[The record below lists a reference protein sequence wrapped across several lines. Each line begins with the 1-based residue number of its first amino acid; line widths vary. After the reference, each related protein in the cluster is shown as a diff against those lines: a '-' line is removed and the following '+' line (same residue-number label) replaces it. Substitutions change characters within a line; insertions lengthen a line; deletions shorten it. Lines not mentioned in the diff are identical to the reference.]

1 MNQAEIDSDI
11 SALDPS
17 KDLDEQGVDSLDM
30 INALLAIQE
39 EFDVEISDDEIAS
52 GFWSWNRRSRRPFHV
67 EPSAPGMRAPY
78 SPSGTAGGAWE
89 RSATC

>member
-1 MNQAEIDSDI
+1 MQKTTREAVIKIMNQAEIDSDI

-52 GFWSWNRRSRRPFHV
+52 GFWRSVDAIV
-67 EPSAPGMRAPY
+67 ENLNKRV
-78 SPSGTAGGAWE
+78 
-89 RSATC
+89 